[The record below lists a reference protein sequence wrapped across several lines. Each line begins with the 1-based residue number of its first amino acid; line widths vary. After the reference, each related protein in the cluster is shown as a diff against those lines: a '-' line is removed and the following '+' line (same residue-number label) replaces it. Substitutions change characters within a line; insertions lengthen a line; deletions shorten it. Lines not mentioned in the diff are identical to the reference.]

1 MIKFVSFFD
10 VDKTERNFV
19 MCDKR
24 KQLIEEKEREEK
36 SFSFFFCVKILN
48 LIIFDTTI
56 MYQMTIL

>member
-36 SFSFFFCVKILN
+36 SFSFFFCAKIK
-48 LIIFDTTI
+48 I
-56 MYQMTIL
+56 